1 MTASA
6 FNNALRRTSRN
17 VIVFYQ
23 LHDHVLF
30 NFLKARKVSVE
41 DVEKIARE
49 QRKQQELILVSLL
62 PFGLQAQA
70 LRFGIV
76 SLLWEVNSPTKET
89 RRELGQSD
97 FRKDLREKLAN
108 S

>member
-1 MTASA
+1 M
-6 FNNALRRTSRN
+6 
-17 VIVFYQ
+17 
-23 LHDHVLF
+23 
-30 NFLKARKVSVE
+30 RKVSVE

-70 LRFGIV
+70 LRFRIV
-76 SLLWEVNSPTKET
+76 SLLWEVNSLTEET

-97 FRKDLREKLAN
+97 FRKDFREKLAN
-108 S
+108 SWPARHM

>member
-1 MTASA
+1 M
-6 FNNALRRTSRN
+6 
-17 VIVFYQ
+17 
-23 LHDHVLF
+23 
-30 NFLKARKVSVE
+30 RKVSVE

-70 LRFGIV
+70 LRFRIV

-89 RRELGQSD
+89 RRELGQID
-97 FRKDLREKLAN
+97 FPKTSGTVGSSRERGKIGQ
-108 S
+108 